1 MTSFAKVIF
10 LDLDVIVTDVVRM
23 EALFELDIA
32 FGAMEN
38 SKGGRAASM
47 WLKHGEHM
55 GEHCRLINAGVILV
69 TPSADLFRLLVDD
82 VTSVSTSHQPGMTP
96 EQFYLARVMG
106 SHFHHISQEFNFEVQ
121 YHGGVPLTDTW
132 KNAEIEDIVC
142 LHFSGGQPLARIAQI
157 DNSEWG
163 CQTEKFYVRKTW
175 DWDIDPSVKEL
186 ANRRA
191 KLAFG
196 LWAYHYSRA
205 CQLIR
210 ARIPDASGISE
221 WIPES
226 AGLVHDKDRFVV
238 MRLPSGEDLVV
249 DSKSHLLEEVT
260 RMTHLKRPTRPPP
273 SLA

>member
-1 MTSFAKVIF
+1 
-10 LDLDVIVTDVVRM
+10 
-23 EALFELDIA
+23 
-32 FGAMEN
+32 
-38 SKGGRAASM
+38 
-47 WLKHGEHM
+47 
-55 GEHCRLINAGVILV
+55 
-69 TPSADLFRLLVDD
+69 
-82 VTSVSTSHQPGMTP
+82 MTP

-249 DSKSHLLEEVT
+249 DSKSHRLEEVT